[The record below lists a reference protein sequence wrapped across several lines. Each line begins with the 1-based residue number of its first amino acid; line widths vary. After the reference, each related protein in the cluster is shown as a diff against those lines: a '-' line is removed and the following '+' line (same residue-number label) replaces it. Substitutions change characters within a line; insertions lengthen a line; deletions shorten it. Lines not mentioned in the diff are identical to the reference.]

1 MNFSYKSAG
10 GTMKVSIGQIMQFKR
25 IKGVKLLE
33 GPYKIENF
41 DDVPQD
47 MEFGLFAYE
56 IDGNVAHYIDV
67 EQLKNGSEE
76 EKELLQKFKM
86 YSSLLSVEALPHL
99 MHPKD
104 IIDIEEVNDHILL
117 HCGNRYFS
125 IWDED
130 NFKRFEKHLSYN
142 LHQGQTHQYVQ

>member
-1 MNFSYKSAG
+1 
-10 GTMKVSIGQIMQFKR
+10 MKVSIGQIMQFKK
-25 IKGVKLLE
+25 IKGVKLPE

-41 DDVPQD
+41 DDVPHE

-56 IDGNVAHYIDV
+56 IGGNSAQYIDV
-67 EQLKNGSEE
+67 KKLKNGSEE
-76 EKELLQKFKM
+76 EKELLEKFKM

-104 IIDIEEVNDHILL
+104 IIDIEEVNEHILL

-125 IWDED
+125 IWDGD
-130 NFKRFEKHLSYN
+130 NFKRYEKYLSFN
-142 LHQGQTHQYVQ
+142 LHQDQPHHYVQ

>member
-1 MNFSYKSAG
+1 MDFFFKSAG
-10 GTMKVSIGQIMQFKR
+10 GTMKVSIGQIMQFKK
-25 IKGVKLLE
+25 IKGVKLPE
-33 GPYKIENF
+33 GPYKIDNF
-41 DDVPQD
+41 DDVPSD

-56 IDGNVAHYIDV
+56 INGNVAHYIDV

-86 YSSLLSVEALPHL
+86 YSSLLSVEAIPHL

-125 IWDED
+125 IWDGD
-130 NFKRFEKHLSYN
+130 NFKHFEKYLNYN
-142 LHQGQTHQYVQ
+142 LHSNQTPQYVQ

>member
-1 MNFSYKSAG
+1 
-10 GTMKVSIGQIMQFKR
+10 MKVSIGQIMQFKK
-25 IKGVKLLE
+25 IKGVKLPE

-41 DDVPQD
+41 NDVPHE

-56 IDGNVAHYIDV
+56 IGGNSAQYIDV
-67 EQLKNGSEE
+67 KKLKNGSEE
-76 EKELLQKFKM
+76 EKELLEKFKM

-104 IIDIEEVNDHILL
+104 IVDIEEVNDHILL

-125 IWDED
+125 IWDGD
-130 NFKRFEKHLSYN
+130 NFKHYEKHLSFN
-142 LHQGQTHQYVQ
+142 LHQDQSHQYVQ